1 MTYDHVLYQTIY
13 CIPFG
18 ITCVYL
24 CFLEG
29 FVLLCVVFYR
39 SLFVLLDLFYGSLY
53 RLSFFH
59 LSLLITTLVSSNF
72 SSYHTRGQHANE
84 YIINDT
90 TKTCY
95 RHHQIQYPD
104 TIRLWSMVKCFT
116 FTSQINSFQNKTCS
130 ILNNNELLISM
141 PRCVV
146 MEQAIVQM
154 NRDMAT
160 KLDIYAFITK
170 NLICLFKTLR

>member
-1 MTYDHVLYQTIY
+1 MTYDHVLYETTY

-18 ITCVYL
+18 ITCVHL

-29 FVLLCVVFYR
+29 FVLLCVVFCR

-84 YIINDT
+84 YIINET
-90 TKTCY
+90 TKTCH
-95 RHHQIQYPD
+95 RH
-104 TIRLWSMVKCFT
+104 TILGHASAVVNGKVFNIHI
-116 FTSQINSFQNKTCS
+116 SNK
-130 ILNNNELLISM
+130 
-141 PRCVV
+141 
-146 MEQAIVQM
+146 
-154 NRDMAT
+154 
-160 KLDIYAFITK
+160 
-170 NLICLFKTLR
+170 LFPK